1 MNGGNS
7 VKRPAYDSGVVHPC
21 ACATPAR
28 LRYPSFDRVT
38 SPSSLEDSPSYRI
51 NDSTGCDVCLSVVS
65 PRRGN
70 PIASIFSFG
79 GGHEPNSEGGD
90 FLSNMY
96 NSPLINNRQGK
107 VGRHCVSI
115 DKHQT
120 RLHLNGLKKPPV
132 LQRRMHEDEKK
143 TETVSG
149 SSSTQ
154 VLTYMRVACTDTH
167 VMWARLL
174 GDTVRPC
181 GVTSQR

>member
-1 MNGGNS
+1 M
-7 VKRPAYDSGVVHPC
+7 
-21 ACATPAR
+21 
-28 LRYPSFDRVT
+28 
-38 SPSSLEDSPSYRI
+38 EQ
-51 NDSTGCDVCLSVVS
+51 
-65 PRRGN
+65 
-70 PIASIFSFG
+70 IAFIHIKFPQFLHRDSIFRG
-79 GGHEPNSEGGD
+79 
-90 FLSNMY
+90 
-96 NSPLINNRQGK
+96 
-107 VGRHCVSI
+107 
-115 DKHQT
+115 
-120 RLHLNGLKKPPV
+120 LHLNGLKKPPV